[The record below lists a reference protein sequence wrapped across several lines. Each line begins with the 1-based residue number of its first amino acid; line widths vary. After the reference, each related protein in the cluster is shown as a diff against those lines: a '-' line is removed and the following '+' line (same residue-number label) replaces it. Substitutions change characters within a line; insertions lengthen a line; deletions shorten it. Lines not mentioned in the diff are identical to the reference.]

1 VTWYSEGDKLDQDI
15 FDALTEFVTQ
25 LLQCGETLAEQFGV
39 PTFCI
44 KALHRLDAPLTMKE
58 LGRRMHCD
66 PSFVTMIADTLEKRG
81 LARREPNA
89 ADRRIKNLVLTPDGL
104 ALKARIER
112 ALLDQMPWSRALD
125 LPERES
131 MLAMIRKM
139 NTALAQPAGRSA
151 GSAQPAGADGAG
163 EVSTTTASS
172 SASDARIDAI
182 PAQRS

>member
-1 VTWYSEGDKLDQDI
+1 VTWCPEGDKLDQDI

-25 LLQCGETLAEQFGV
+25 LLRSGETLAERFGV

-44 KALHRLDAPLTMKE
+44 KALHRLDAPVTMKE
-58 LGRRMHCD
+58 LGKRMHCD

-104 ALKARIER
+104 ALKTRIER
-112 ALLDQMPWSRALD
+112 ALLDQMPWSSALD

-139 NTALAQPAGRSA
+139 NAALAQPSD
-151 GSAQPAGADGAG
+151 SAQPAGPDGAG
-163 EVSTTTASS
+163 EVSTAPASPS
-172 SASDARIDAI
+172 GSGAHIDAI